1 MQVGTCFRPVECIFL
16 SLAYKL
22 SMERKG
28 QPGVWLHSALAT
40 AVCVRGAHAHHGTA
54 GRYESELLEITG
66 TVAGLMFINPHA
78 LLAVEVPDEQ
88 GNPVRWMAEFNNPPL
103 MAEQGWHKIDVE
115 SDGGVQRWKVE
126 MGGTSSLLS
135 SGRLSHDSLKPGDR
149 VEVVGHPSRH
159 TEFEL
164 KASRMILPDGR
175 EITMRNP
182 YGPVPFLE
190 RLE

>member
-1 MQVGTCFRPVECIFL
+1 MFSTRSIPWLNAVAFTMMASV
-16 SLAYKL
+16 SL
-22 SMERKG
+22 
-28 QPGVWLHSALAT
+28 
-40 AVCVRGAHAHHGTA
+40 AHHGFTNHFDPDQERTIS
-54 GRYESELLEITG
+54 GS
-66 TVAGLMFINPHA
+66 VAEFRFVNPHI
-78 LLAVEVPDEQ
+78 LIY
-88 GNPVRWMAEFNNPPL
+88 
-103 MAEQGWHKIDVE
+103 IDVE
-115 SDGGVQRWKVE
+115 GDGGIQRWKVE

-164 KASRMILPDGR
+164 RASRMILPDGR